1 MDEVPPGFGA
11 LPQPADAAAG
21 YTEAELT
28 QLSLALE
35 TYTSVLVCR
44 ICFLDNKGKRGVVKV
59 LLDHIYNGIVFLRF
73 NGAYAPIVG
82 KFTLR

>member
-1 MDEVPPGFGA
+1 MSTLTLVDEVPPGFGA

-44 ICFLDNKGKRGVVKV
+44 ICFLDNKGKRGIVKV

-73 NGAYAPIVG
+73 NGTYAP
-82 KFTLR
+82 